1 MNKLITY
8 IEVYHITKLS
18 PPILYRNGY
27 ISNNTEMKRLLLFI
41 TEKFLTLLYHPLAIF
56 YDLVAW
62 IVSGGRWHSWILT
75 ALPYIRGSKVLELGY
90 GTGHLQAALIESGHF
105 TFGLDESRQ
114 MSRIA
119 KARIM
124 RAIEKG
130 SMNQY
135 SEWLPFPRLAC
146 GKTQN
151 LPYPANVFSTIV
163 ATFPTSYIFDPSTLQ
178 EIYRTLQKDG
188 QLVVIP
194 NAWITGNSLAD
205 IAAAWLYKITGQAE
219 QLPFTEISPFKD
231 IGFKINTY
239 VIEHKTSRVM
249 LIIAQKT

>member
-1 MNKLITY
+1 MGIFLI
-8 IEVYHITKLS
+8 
-18 PPILYRNGY
+18 ILK
-27 ISNNTEMKRLLLFI
+27 MKRLFLFI

-62 IVSGGRWHSWILT
+62 IISGGRWHNWILT
-75 ALPYIRGSKVLELGY
+75 ALPYIRGSKILELGY
-90 GTGHLQAALIESGHF
+90 GTGHLQTALIESGRL

-130 SMNQY
+130 SMDKY
-135 SEWLPFPRLAC
+135 SECPPFPHLTC

-163 ATFPTSYIFDPSTLQ
+163 ATFPTSYIFDPLTLQ

-194 NAWITGNSLAD
+194 NAWITGNSLGD

-219 QLPFTEISPFKD
+219 PPSFTEIKPFQD
-231 IGFKINTY
+231 SGFEINTC
-239 VIEHKTSRVM
+239 VVEHKTSRVM
-249 LIIAQKT
+249 VIIARKT